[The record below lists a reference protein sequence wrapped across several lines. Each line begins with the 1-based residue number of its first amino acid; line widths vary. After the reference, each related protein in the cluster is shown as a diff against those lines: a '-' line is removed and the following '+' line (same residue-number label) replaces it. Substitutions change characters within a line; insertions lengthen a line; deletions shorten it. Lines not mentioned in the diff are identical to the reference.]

1 MPAGQ
6 AAANHRAV
14 PALVGGS
21 PARLQPAE
29 DPTVARVRVA
39 GIGSVRAGTGRVRRS
54 TVRVLM
60 RLAGIDPLA
69 TAEGAPRRI
78 GLVRVAERIGLVRV
92 AVRIGLVRV
101 EGIGE
106 GSTGVG
112 LHPQVTEIAKSIGRG
127 WSVLETR

>member
-78 GLVRVAERIGLVRV
+78 GLVRVA
-92 AVRIGLVRV
+92 VRIGLVRV

>member
-1 MPAGQ
+1 MRLAGIDPL
-6 AAANHRAV
+6 AT
-14 PALVGGS
+14 
-21 PARLQPAE
+21 AE
-29 DPTVARVRVA
+29 GAPRRIGLVRVA
-39 GIGSVRAGTGRVRRS
+39 ERIGLVRVAVRIGSVRAGTGRVRRS

-69 TAEGAPRRI
+69 TAEGAPR
-78 GLVRVAERIGLVRV
+78 RIGLVRV

>member
-1 MPAGQ
+1 M
-6 AAANHRAV
+6 
-14 PALVGGS
+14 
-21 PARLQPAE
+21 
-29 DPTVARVRVA
+29 ARVRVV

-60 RLAGIDPLA
+60 RRAGIDPLV

-78 GLVRVAERIGLVRV
+78 GLVRVVVR
-92 AVRIGLVRV
+92 
-101 EGIGE
+101 IGE

-112 LHPQVTEIAKSIGRG
+112 LHPQVTENATSIGRA

>member
-78 GLVRVAERIGLVRV
+78 GLVRV
-92 AVRIGLVRV
+92 

>member
-39 GIGSVRAGTGRVRRS
+39 VRIGSVRAGTGRVRRS

-69 TAEGAPRRI
+69 TAEGAPR
-78 GLVRVAERIGLVRV
+78 RIGLVRV

>member
-1 MPAGQ
+1 
-6 AAANHRAV
+6 
-14 PALVGGS
+14 
-21 PARLQPAE
+21 
-29 DPTVARVRVA
+29 VARVRVV

-60 RLAGIDPLA
+60 RRAGIDPLV

-78 GLVRVAERIGLVRV
+78 ARVRVVVRIGLVRV
-92 AVRIGLVRV
+92 AVR
-101 EGIGE
+101 IGE

-112 LHPQVTEIAKSIGRG
+112 LHPQVTENATSIGRA